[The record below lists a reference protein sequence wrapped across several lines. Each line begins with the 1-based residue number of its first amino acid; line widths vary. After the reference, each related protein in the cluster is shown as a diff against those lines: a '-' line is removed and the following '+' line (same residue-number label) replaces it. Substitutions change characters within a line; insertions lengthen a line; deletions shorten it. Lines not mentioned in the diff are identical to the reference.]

1 MRHPVST
8 LLSRREGLCCF
19 VRLWIVGLLVGPG
32 APEDPDPGAGQNT
45 DGMGVIAAAAA
56 SPLVDVG
63 GPGGGMA
70 RIVGE
75 AGDGSPQAMIAGPA
89 ERHAPALARGPGD
102 GADTGLGR
110 KLILGLETLPHIA
123 EFSQDLRGADPPG
136 AWKGHDD
143 LAVGQLGDGLF
154 DAARQL
160 DDLGH
165 QAGQDGGEGT
175 DKFATRLGFSI
186 SRMALRRRVQ
196 AGKQFGWGAAAT

>member
-19 VRLWIVGLLVGPG
+19 VRLWIVGLMVGPG

-45 DGMGVIAAAAA
+45 DGMGVIAAATA

-143 LAVGQLGDGLF
+143 LAVGQLGDGTRT
-154 DAARQL
+154 DRGTPARVAAR
-160 DDLGH
+160 DC
-165 QAGQDGGEGT
+165 
-175 DKFATRLGFSI
+175 GFSLGRHRQRTSPRPI
-186 SRMALRRRVQ
+186 GSL
-196 AGKQFGWGAAAT
+196 